1 MNSDVM
7 KYLGGAGF
15 LIFVYLVVR
24 NAGGTTQVIN
34 SISKANTNAILALQ
48 GNNPGI
54 L

>member
-7 KYLGGAGF
+7 KYLGGAGL

-24 NAGGTTQVIN
+24 NGAASVQVIN
-34 SISKANTNAILALQ
+34 SLSKANTNAILALQ
-48 GNNPGI
+48 GNNPGV